1 MLTDV
6 VLPDPRVDRTVGP
19 LAFSETTMSLLN
31 PRTIRAVAAAA
42 SIAALGALTACAQPY
57 PGNNGSYASGPV
69 RQSPILAEYGRV
81 EGIEA
86 VAIRS
91 RPTGAGA
98 ILGAVL
104 GGVVGSQFGGGN
116 GRIVGGVAGAVGG
129 GVAGNAIENHN
140 RREDEV
146 FRVTVR
152 FDNGSFRSYDFQQV
166 GDLRNGDRV
175 KFEGGQLYRV

>member
-1 MLTDV
+1 MMALMQNAI
-6 VLPDPRVDRTVGP
+6 L
-19 LAFSETTMSLLN
+19 ENTMSLLAT
-31 PRTIRAVAAAA
+31 RTIRAVAAATSVSA
-42 SIAALGALTACAQPY
+42 VVMLTACAQPF
-57 PGNNGSYASGPV
+57 PGNNGTYASGPV

-104 GGVVGSQFGGGN
+104 GGVVGSQFGGGS

-129 GVAGNAIENHN
+129 GVAGNAIENHS
-140 RREDEV
+140 RHEDEV

-152 FDNGSFRSYDFQQV
+152 YDNGTFRSYDFQQV
-166 GDLRNGDRV
+166 GTLRTGDRV
-175 KFEGGQLYRV
+175 KFEAGQLYRV